1 MRPRTIVFSVAAV
14 FAAAIFIRF
23 GFWQLGRLRDRQ
35 ARNAAIVAA
44 QRGAGQPFA
53 SLPADS
59 ARAHYRPAQVA
70 GRFDYEHEVV
80 LAGRTHQ
87 GSPGVELLTPV
98 RMARHDTAV
107 LVDRGWVYSP
117 DAGSVDRSSWRE
129 GDSAQ
134 VTGYVEVYA
143 PDAGVT
149 RSTLDARIV
158 RRVSRGEL
166 SGRLPYPL
174 AAYYLVQ
181 TGDTADA
188 RHPAR
193 REIPALD
200 DGPHR
205 GYAIQWFS
213 FAAIALVG
221 ALFVVL
227 RERHGAAE
235 ASLVAVPAGA
245 AGRHSP

>member
-1 MRPRTIVFSVAAV
+1 MRLRTILFCTLAV
-14 FAAAIFIRF
+14 IAAAIFVRF
-23 GFWQLGRLRDRQ
+23 GFWQLSRLAERQ
-35 ARNAAIVAA
+35 ARNATIVAA
-44 QRGAGQPFA
+44 QHGAPVPFA

-59 ARAHYRPAQVA
+59 AAAHYRPAVVA
-70 GRFDYEHEVV
+70 GAFDYAHELV

-98 RMARHDTAV
+98 RVVGRETAV

-117 DAGSVDRSSWRE
+117 DAGTVDRTRWRE
-129 GDSAQ
+129 GDSSRVA
-134 VTGYVEVYA
+134 GYVELYA

-149 RSTLDARIV
+149 ASALDARIV
-158 RRVSRGEL
+158 RRVSRSEL
-166 SGRLPYPL
+166 TSRIPYPL
-174 AAYYLVQ
+174 APYYLIQ

-188 RHPAR
+188 QHPAR

-205 GYAIQWFS
+205 VAAVQWFA
-213 FAAIALVG
+213 FATIALVG

-227 RERHGAAE
+227 RERQGDAGTPADRP
-235 ASLVAVPAGA
+235 AS
-245 AGRHSP
+245 